1 MRRSIALLMVGILAM
16 GLSPQTLL
24 AAEEASTE
32 DPCTVFVDW
41 SNGTSFQH
49 AYRVVFDDST
59 SLNLQWAEIEWSH
72 ENSTTVLHH
81 DNSTID
87 LNLSEHRIV
96 LPTEVN
102 LSETI
107 VIEVIGAESN
117 LTPLEQRTTLCS
129 RTVEFTYWNQPTAD
143 HEITR
148 ATSWSLDQSGES
160 GEEYYLDFIGQG
172 WQQRDGNLLTSNE
185 LGSGNVTIITDDG
198 ETRTET
204 ELELSRVWLNETM
217 TDTLL
222 DEQTFEMYGNGSTTF
237 VIVDDA
243 GANTVAH
250 IDVRDS
256 YIVRTIANGIP
267 SETVRIEGSG
277 DLSSNGT
284 NDDESINITGEVAV
298 FLFELETVDGQVIDS
313 TYRLEAFAEML
324 LIDGNDRF
332 QIDLDEFI
340 LVERWE
346 DGEQVEQLSRI
357 KGDGSFDF
365 AESEDGAT
373 IVVNGTVPVF
383 WLESQNGLT
392 TVNTIHMDGDISGD
406 IDGRIGLIIEIE
418 EQGPQQNATG
428 ETFDV
433 NVIRSETWLNI
444 TQVTGIGSNLDIE
457 AEHNLTF
464 DYQVPEEHWKNR
476 TVRYRYVEDGGQ
488 VNDEYPERSP
498 IPQDLP
504 KPSNDSILGS
514 VNISRELGY
523 APTTLIPGDILTL
536 DAGDTLVLHVEAMAV
551 STVNLDGHTLPV
563 TTWNGTFEE
572 GGHATG
578 SIINEGILAGLIA
591 DVTRQVDIEL
601 EDGNLTFTETQALE
615 RILAPSIVTEAEN
628 TPPTLEEIRFQEG
641 SLSSEG
647 GEAHI
652 EVVVSDPD
660 WNVKSVLVD
669 LSSIGLGTVE
679 LNDVGSDGDD
689 TVHDDIWTAHIQHLG
704 VEHGE
709 FELNVT
715 ISDGWSITT
724 DKDTVTIDNLA
735 PRLKNV
741 DYEPQ
746 VVRRGDTI
754 GVAIEAEDLHG
765 ITSASIDLQS
775 TGGGVNNLA
784 QGTDGRWSGS
794 IVVPPGMSPGLN
806 RFTFTLVDNEGA
818 IRVTDFITGSTGNI
832 EAAPQFTILNEGPVL
847 SDLAILRGT
856 ETVQVLLVPDIGE
869 ESIEHT
875 ISIRVT
881 DPDGISAVQAR
892 LGTLAAIGEGDDW
905 TRLVDDGTN
914 GDSVAGD
921 GNYSVTVMT
930 RSTMPTGTMNIEIR
944 GVDNFLEPTP
954 GDERSFSITLSETD
968 SEAIGGW
975 TVQTGILVM
984 IAVIALLAI
993 GGVGIFVSLRG
1004 AEFSDDSL

>member
-24 AAEEASTE
+24 SAEDTSAEN
-32 DPCTVFVDW
+32 PCTVFVDW
-41 SNGTSFQH
+41 SDGVSFEH
-49 AYRVVFDDST
+49 AYRIVFDGST
-59 SLNLQWAEIEWSH
+59 SIDIQWAEIKWSH
-72 ENSTTVLHH
+72 ENSTNVIHQ

-96 LPTEVN
+96 LPTDVN

-107 VIEVIGAESN
+107 LIDVIGAESN

-129 RTVEFTYWNQPTAD
+129 RAIEVTYWNQPTAD

-148 ATSWSLDQSGES
+148 ATSWSLEQNGVSN
-160 GEEYYLDFIGQG
+160 EEYYLDFVGQG
-172 WQQRDGNLLTSNE
+172 WQQRDGNLLTANE
-185 LGSGNVTIITDDG
+185 LGSGNITIITDDG
-198 ETRTET
+198 DTRTET

-217 TDTLL
+217 TDTVLN
-222 DEQTFEMYGNGSTTF
+222 EQTFEMHGNGSTTF
-237 VIVDDA
+237 ILVDEI
-243 GANTVAH
+243 GSETVAH

-277 DLSSNGT
+277 NLNSNGA
-284 NDDESINITGEVAV
+284 NDGESINITGEVAV
-298 FLFELETVDGQVIDS
+298 FLFELETVDGQVTNS
-313 TYRLEAFAEML
+313 NYRLEAFAEML
-324 LIDGNDRF
+324 LIDNNDRF

-346 DGEQVEQLSRI
+346 DGEQIEQLSRI

-406 IDGRIGLIIEIE
+406 IDGRIGLIVEIV

-433 NVIRSETWLNI
+433 NVIRSESWLNI

-464 DYQVPEEHWKNR
+464 DYQVPEEHWRNR

-488 VNDEYPERSP
+488 VNNEYPERSP

-504 KPSNDSILGS
+504 EPSNESILGS

-523 APTTLIPGDILTL
+523 APATLVPGDALTL
-536 DAGDTLVLHVEAMAV
+536 DTGDTLVLHVEAVSV
-551 STVNLDGHTLPV
+551 STVNLDGHVLPV
-563 TTWNGTFEE
+563 TIWNGTFEE
-572 GGHATG
+572 GGIATG

-591 DVTRQVDIEL
+591 NVTRQVEIEL
-601 EDGNLTFTETQALE
+601 EETNLTFTETQALE

-641 SLSSEG
+641 RLNAEG

-660 WNVKSVLVD
+660 WNVKSVQVD
-669 LSSIGLGTVE
+669 LSSIGLGTVV
-679 LNDVGSDGDD
+679 LNDIGSDGDD

-704 VEHGE
+704 IEYGE
-709 FELNVT
+709 FNLNVT
-715 ISDGWSITT
+715 ISDGWSTIV
-724 DKDTVTIDNLA
+724 DQDSVTIDNFA
-735 PRLKNV
+735 PRLKSV
-741 DYEPQ
+741 EYEPQ
-746 VVRRGDTI
+746 VVRRGDSMDVT
-754 GVAIEAEDLHG
+754 IEAEDLHG
-765 ITSASIDLQS
+765 VASVSIDLQS
-775 TGGGVNNLA
+775 KGGNLTNLV
-784 QGTDGRWSGS
+784 QGTNGKWSGS

-806 RFTFTLVDNEGA
+806 RLTFTLVDEEDA
-818 IRVTDFITGSTGNI
+818 SRITDFITGFSGESET
-832 EAAPQFTILNEGPVL
+832 APQFTILNEGPAL
-847 SDLAILRGT
+847 NDLVILRDAKA
-856 ETVQVLLVPDIGE
+856 VDALLVPDVGE
-869 ESIEHT
+869 DSIEHI
-875 ISIRVT
+875 ISIHVT

-914 GDSVAGD
+914 GDPVAGD
-921 GNYSVTVMT
+921 GNYSVSVMT
-930 RSTMPTGTMNIEIR
+930 RSTMPIGTMDIEIR
-944 GVDNFLEPTP
+944 GIDNFLEPTP
-954 GDERSFSITLSETD
+954 GDDRIFSVTLSDTD
-968 SEAIGGW
+968 SEIVGGW

-984 IAVIALLAI
+984 IAIIALLAI
-993 GGVGIFVSLRG
+993 GGVGVFVSLRG
-1004 AEFSDDSL
+1004 ADFSDETL